1 LSLIGLHLI
10 DFFFIIL
17 GCYFVIRGC
26 FRGFV
31 GEVLTL
37 AGFFCSLY
45 VSFKF
50 SGKFGGIINSFL
62 GINGSVS
69 QLIAII
75 LVWLGIAII
84 VSLIRK
90 VMKGLLSA
98 VSLSGFDRLLGIFSG
113 LLKTFLAVYVVLIGG
128 LLLAPVVE
136 PTWMTKSDII
146 RYAGRQWPE
155 VKQILLDF
163 DLLPNAVSLPD
174 GTLEQ
179 ILRPYRTG
187 ESGPEG
193 YVPNS
198 GRTSTETDIQKQGQ
212 IS

>member
-1 LSLIGLHLI
+1 MSLPGWYLL
-10 DFFFIIL
+10 DFFIIIL

-37 AGFFCSLY
+37 AGFLCSLY

-50 SGKFGGIINSFL
+50 SGKFGSILKIFL
-62 GINGSVS
+62 GLNESVS
-69 QLIAII
+69 QILAII
-75 LVWLGIAII
+75 LVWIVIAII
-84 VSLIRK
+84 VALIRK
-90 VMKGLLSA
+90 LMKGILSA
-98 VSLSGFDRLLGIFSG
+98 ISLNGFDRLLGIFSG
-113 LLKTFLAVYVVLIGG
+113 LLKTFIAVYVLLIGG

-155 VKQILLDF
+155 VRKILLDF
-163 DLLPNAVSLPD
+163 DMLPNAEKLPQ
-174 GTLEQ
+174 GTLEE

-193 YVPNS
+193 HVPN
-198 GRTSTETDIQKQGQ
+198 TESTLLNMIRNEEQDKA
-212 IS
+212 

>member
-1 LSLIGLHLI
+1 MNLVGWHLI
-10 DFFFIIL
+10 DIFFILL

-37 AGFFCSLY
+37 VGFFLSIY

-50 SGKFGGIINSFL
+50 SGKFGYFISAFT
-62 GINGSVS
+62 GINESVS
-69 QLIAII
+69 QLAAII
-75 LVWLGIAII
+75 LVWVFISII
-84 VSLIRK
+84 VAVIRTMVK
-90 VMKGLLSA
+90 SLLSA
-98 VSLSGFDRLLGIFSG
+98 ISLSGIDRLLGIFSG
-113 LLKTFLAVYVVLIGG
+113 LLKTFVAVYVVLIGG

-136 PTWMTKSDII
+136 PTWMTESDVI

-155 VKQILLDF
+155 VKQILVDF
-163 DLLPNAVSLPD
+163 NLLPNAGSLPD

-179 ILRPYRTG
+179 ILRPYRNG

-193 YVPNS
+193 YVPGS
-198 GRTSTETDIQKQGQ
+198 DRTFMETEIREEA
-212 IS
+212 

>member
-1 LSLIGLHLI
+1 MNLVGWHLI
-10 DFFFIIL
+10 DIFFILL

-37 AGFFCSLY
+37 VGFFISIY

-50 SGKFGGIINSFL
+50 SGKFGYVISAFT
-62 GINGSVS
+62 GINESVS
-69 QLIAII
+69 QLAAII
-75 LVWLGIAII
+75 LVWVFISII
-84 VSLIRK
+84 VAVIRTIVK
-90 VMKGLLSA
+90 SLLSA
-98 VSLSGFDRLLGIFSG
+98 ISLSGIDRLLGIFSG
-113 LLKTFLAVYVVLIGG
+113 LLKTFVAVYVVLIGG

-136 PTWMTKSDII
+136 PTWMTESDVI

-155 VKQILLDF
+155 VKQILVDF
-163 DLLPNAVSLPD
+163 NLLPNAGSLPD

-179 ILRPYRTG
+179 ILRPYRNG

-193 YVPNS
+193 YVPGS
-198 GRTSTETDIQKQGQ
+198 DRTFMETEIREEA
-212 IS
+212 

>member
-1 LSLIGLHLI
+1 MNLVGWHLI
-10 DFFFIIL
+10 DIFFILL

-37 AGFFCSLY
+37 VGFFLSIY

-50 SGKFGGIINSFL
+50 SGKFGDVIGAFT
-62 GINGSVS
+62 GINESVS
-69 QLIAII
+69 QLAAII
-75 LVWLGIAII
+75 LVWLVISII
-84 VSLIRK
+84 VAALRK
-90 VMKGLLSA
+90 MMKSLLSA
-98 VSLSGFDRLLGIFSG
+98 ISLSGIDRLLGIFSG
-113 LLKTFLAVYVVLIGG
+113 LLKTFVAVYVVLIGG

-136 PTWMTKSDII
+136 PTWMTESDVI

-155 VKQILLDF
+155 VKQILVDF
-163 DLLPNAVSLPD
+163 NLLPNAESLPE

-179 ILRPYRTG
+179 ILRPYRNG

-193 YVPNS
+193 YVPGS
-198 GRTSTETDIQKQGQ
+198 DRTFMETEIREEA
-212 IS
+212 

>member
-1 LSLIGLHLI
+1 MNLVGWHLI
-10 DFFFIIL
+10 DIFFILL

-37 AGFFCSLY
+37 VGFFLSIY

-50 SGKFGGIINSFL
+50 SGKFGYFISAFT
-62 GINGSVS
+62 GINESVS
-69 QLIAII
+69 QLAAII
-75 LVWLGIAII
+75 LVWVFISII
-84 VSLIRK
+84 VAVIRTIVK
-90 VMKGLLSA
+90 SLLSA
-98 VSLSGFDRLLGIFSG
+98 ISLSGIDRLLGIFSG
-113 LLKTFLAVYVVLIGG
+113 LLKTFVAVYVVLIGG

-136 PTWMTKSDII
+136 PTWMTESDVI

-155 VKQILLDF
+155 VKQILVDF
-163 DLLPNAVSLPD
+163 NLLPNAESLPD

-179 ILRPYRTG
+179 ILRPYRNG

-193 YVPNS
+193 YVPGS
-198 GRTSTETDIQKQGQ
+198 DRTFMETEIREEA
-212 IS
+212 

>member
-1 LSLIGLHLI
+1 MSFPDWYFL
-10 DFFFIIL
+10 DFFFIVL

-45 VSFKF
+45 ISFKF
-50 SGKFGGIINSFL
+50 SGKLGDLISAFL
-62 GINGSVS
+62 GINESVS
-69 QLIAII
+69 QLTAII
-75 LVWLGIAII
+75 TVWITIAVF

-90 VMKGLLSA
+90 VMKGLISA
-98 VSLSGFDRLLGIFSG
+98 INLSGFDRLLGIFSG
-113 LLKTFLAVYVVLIGG
+113 LLKTFIAVYVVLIGG
-128 LLLAPVVE
+128 LLLVPAVD

-163 DLLPNAVSLPD
+163 DILPNASSLPD
-174 GTLEQ
+174 GTLEE

-193 YVPNS
+193 YMPD
-198 GRTSTETDIQKQGQ
+198 GETTFFEIRNEERYKA
-212 IS
+212 

>member
-1 LSLIGLHLI
+1 MNLVGWHLI
-10 DFFFIIL
+10 DIFFILL

-37 AGFFCSLY
+37 VGFFISIY

-50 SGKFGGIINSFL
+50 SGKFGDVIGAFT
-62 GINGSVS
+62 GINESVS
-69 QLIAII
+69 QLAAII
-75 LVWLGIAII
+75 LVWLVISII
-84 VSLIRK
+84 VAALRK
-90 VMKGLLSA
+90 MMKSLLSA
-98 VSLSGFDRLLGIFSG
+98 ISLSGIDRLLGIFSG
-113 LLKTFLAVYVVLIGG
+113 LLKTFVAVYVVLIGG

-136 PTWMTKSDII
+136 PTWMTESDVI

-155 VKQILLDF
+155 VKQILVDF
-163 DLLPNAVSLPD
+163 NLLPNAGSLPD

-179 ILRPYRTG
+179 ILRPYRNG

-193 YVPNS
+193 YVPGS
-198 GRTSTETDIQKQGQ
+198 DRTFMETEIREEA
-212 IS
+212 

>member
-1 LSLIGLHLI
+1 MNLVGWHLI
-10 DFFFIIL
+10 DIFFILL

-37 AGFFCSLY
+37 VGFFISIY

-50 SGKFGGIINSFL
+50 SGKFGDVISAFT
-62 GINGSVS
+62 GINESVS
-69 QLIAII
+69 QLAAII
-75 LVWLGIAII
+75 LVWVFISII
-84 VSLIRK
+84 VAVIRTMVK
-90 VMKGLLSA
+90 SLLSA
-98 VSLSGFDRLLGIFSG
+98 ISLSGIDRLLGIFSG
-113 LLKTFLAVYVVLIGG
+113 LLKTFVAVYVVLIGG

-136 PTWMTKSDII
+136 PTWMTESDVI

-155 VKQILLDF
+155 VKQILVDF
-163 DLLPNAVSLPD
+163 NLLPNAESLPD

-179 ILRPYRTG
+179 ILRPYRNG

-193 YVPNS
+193 YVPGS
-198 GRTSTETDIQKQGQ
+198 DRTFMETEIREEA
-212 IS
+212 

>member
-1 LSLIGLHLI
+1 MNLVGWHMI
-10 DFFFIIL
+10 DFIFIIL

-31 GEVLTL
+31 GEILTL

-50 SGKFGGIINSFL
+50 SGKFGGFINAFL
-62 GINGSVS
+62 GINESVS
-69 QLIAII
+69 QLKAII
-75 LVWLGIAII
+75 LVWLIIAL
-84 VSLIRK
+84 VVAFIRK

-98 VSLSGFDRLLGIFSG
+98 ISLSGFDRVLGIFSG
-113 LLKTFLAVYVVLIGG
+113 LLKTFIAVYVVLIGG

-136 PTWMTKSDII
+136 PTWMTQSDII

-163 DLLPNAVSLPD
+163 DILPNAGSLPE

-198 GRTSTETDIQKQGQ
+198 GRTSIGTNLRKQEQ
-212 IS
+212 TS

>member
-1 LSLIGLHLI
+1 MNLVGWHLI
-10 DFFFIIL
+10 DIFFILL

-37 AGFFCSLY
+37 VGFFISIY

-50 SGKFGGIINSFL
+50 SGKFGYVISAFT
-62 GINGSVS
+62 GINESVS
-69 QLIAII
+69 QLAAII
-75 LVWLGIAII
+75 LVWVFISII
-84 VSLIRK
+84 VAVIRTMVK
-90 VMKGLLSA
+90 SLLSA
-98 VSLSGFDRLLGIFSG
+98 ISLSGIDRLLGIFFG
-113 LLKTFLAVYVVLIGG
+113 LLKTFVAVYVVLIGG

-136 PTWMTKSDII
+136 PTWMTESDVI

-155 VKQILLDF
+155 VKQILVDF
-163 DLLPNAVSLPD
+163 NLLPNAESLPD

-179 ILRPYRTG
+179 ILRPYRNG

-193 YVPNS
+193 YVPGS
-198 GRTSTETDIQKQGQ
+198 DRTFMETEIREEA
-212 IS
+212 

>member
-1 LSLIGLHLI
+1 MNLVGWHLI
-10 DFFFIIL
+10 DIFFILL

-37 AGFFCSLY
+37 VGFFISIY

-50 SGKFGGIINSFL
+50 SGKFGYVISAFT
-62 GINGSVS
+62 GINESVS
-69 QLIAII
+69 QLAAII
-75 LVWLGIAII
+75 LVWVFISII
-84 VSLIRK
+84 VAVIRTMVK
-90 VMKGLLSA
+90 SLLSA
-98 VSLSGFDRLLGIFSG
+98 ISLSGIDRLLGIFSG
-113 LLKTFLAVYVVLIGG
+113 LLKTFVAVYVVLIGG

-136 PTWMTKSDII
+136 PTWMTESDVI

-155 VKQILLDF
+155 VKQILVDF
-163 DLLPNAVSLPD
+163 NLLPNAGSLPD

-179 ILRPYRTG
+179 ILRPYRNG

-193 YVPNS
+193 YVPGS
-198 GRTSTETDIQKQGQ
+198 DRTFMETEIREEA
-212 IS
+212 